1 MAGAEELKVLGTRQ
15 SMFTV
20 RVLCALDLKGVDYE
34 LVQED
39 LVNKSSLLLSLN
51 PVHKK
56 VPVLVHGGKPIAES
70 KIILEYID
78 ETWKQRPL
86 LPEDPLERAHARFWA
101 AFIDDKLMEAA
112 RKAFMTTGEDQAKAI
127 ESTMEALELLE
138 QELGGK
144 KYFGGDEE
152 IGYVDMVAG
161 WIAYWLQFVE
171 EVGGFKAM
179 DAAKYP
185 CLDAWI
191 QNFVH
196 IPSVAQNLPSPDDL
210 RDIFCAMRMAMATQ
224 TK

>member
-1 MAGAEELKVLGTRQ
+1 MQNR
-15 SMFTV
+15 
-20 RVLCALDLKGVDYE
+20 GVDNE
-34 LVQED
+34 LVEED

-56 VPVLVHGGKPIAES
+56 VPVLVHGGKPISES

-101 AFIDDKLMEAA
+101 AFIDDKICSSAVDGSSQESICYE
-112 RKAFMTTGEDQAKAI
+112 GEDQAKAI

-144 KYFGGDEE
+144 KYFGGDKE

-191 QNFVH
+191 QNFVQ
-196 IPSVAQNLPSPDDL
+196 IPSVAQNLPSPDEL
-210 RDIFCAMRMAMATQ
+210 RNIFCAMRMAMQ

>member
-20 RVLCALDLKGVDYE
+20 RVLWALELKGVEYE
-34 LVQED
+34 FVEQD
-39 LVNKSSLLLSLN
+39 LVNKSSLLLGLN

-86 LPEDPLERAHARFWA
+86 LPEDPLERAYVRFWA
-101 AFIDDKLMEAA
+101 AFIDDKLMEAC
-112 RKAFMTTGEDQAKAI
+112 RKAFATTGEDQAVAA
-127 ESTMEALELLE
+127 ESMAEALKLVE

-144 KYFGGDEE
+144 KYLGGDEE
-152 IGYVDMVAG
+152 IGYLDLVAG

-171 EVGGFKAM
+171 EVGGFKVM
-179 DAAKYP
+179 DSAKFP

-191 QNFVH
+191 KNFVQ
-196 IPSVAQNLPSPDDL
+196 IPSVAQSLPSPDEL
-210 RDIFCAMRMAMATQ
+210 RNIFCAMRMAMQ
-224 TK
+224 RK